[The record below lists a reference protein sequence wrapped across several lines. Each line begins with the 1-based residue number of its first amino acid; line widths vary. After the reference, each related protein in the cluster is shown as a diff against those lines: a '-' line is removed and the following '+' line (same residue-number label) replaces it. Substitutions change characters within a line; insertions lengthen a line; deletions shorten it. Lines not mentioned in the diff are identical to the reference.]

1 MRENEFFK
9 IVMDLLG
16 NQNKKYLVKCGNGED
31 KYLNENTV
39 RGNFVLDTS
48 EEFGYYKARFKV
60 DEIIEIIKKDPIY
73 LDWSRVKFEEVK
85 DDGQNENE

>member
-16 NQNKKYLVKCGNGED
+16 NQNKKYLVKCGKGGD

-48 EEFGYYKARFKV
+48 EEFGDYKTHFKV
-60 DEIIEIIKKDPIY
+60 DEIIEIVKKDVIY
-73 LDWSRVKFEEVK
+73 LDWSRVKFEEV
-85 DDGQNENE
+85 GEND